1 MKWYDSEISKG
12 IMQKKYFH
20 EGEDVFS
27 FIDRVCSIYS
37 PEVKE
42 KLHEALL
49 NADFCPAGRIL
60 YGAGSKGKFKA
71 TMSNCFIL
79 PSPKEDSIEGIFNLA
94 REMART
100 FSYGGG
106 VGTTISTLRPKGA
119 RTNNS
124 AKTSTG
130 AVSFMNVLNEIGNVI
145 GSNGRRSATMMGLDC
160 THPDLLEFL
169 EIKENETKLASMNI
183 SILFTDEFMQ
193 AVCNHDKFVLHFYVP
208 ETDEDIVKEI
218 DAYDFFTRFCKV
230 NADWGD
236 PGALFKDRMQKYN
249 LLSGYPEYKI
259 NISNPCVT
267 ADTLIL
273 TDSGHKKIVDIV
285 GKKTR
290 VWNGFEWSVVSPKI
304 TGYNQKMLRVRVSNG
319 MSLDCTRYHKFIL
332 SNGKRVKAEDLHVG
346 DKLEKWNYPI
356 IKGGIDDNGHDA
368 YTNGFYS
375 GDGTSG
381 VPEIVLYG
389 EKNKVIDRLNVRRIS
404 HRDDSTLV
412 VLNERPLGK
421 SYVPSNDMSVK
432 YRLDWLA
439 GLIDSDGTMNDSSGS
454 IAITS
459 INRTFLHD
467 VQMMLTTLGCHSS
480 INVSHTE
487 ADKELPRN
495 DGTGETKL
503 YHCQTAYRL
512 TISAWYTQ
520 MLLMQGMELSRVHI
534 EASPNRNASR
544 FITITGIEE
553 IPDAN
558 VVYCFNEPINHSGI
572 FNGIMTAQCGEYIG
586 NDYNSCLLSSI
597 NLYNI
602 VENKFT
608 SEASVNYAK
617 LESLVRLG
625 INVLDETLDYGLDL
639 LPLPEQKQ
647 CAIDWRAIGLGV
659 FGLADMFVAMGIK
672 YGSKE
677 SIELVSELFD
687 FINAIA
693 LDESSNLAH
702 KYGTFA
708 MYDWEKTKESPM
720 IKSLLFNH
728 ADVYNKIKEFG
739 LRNGT
744 VLSIAPTGTI
754 SLLMGGFSGGVEP
767 LFKLCY
773 ERTTH
778 SMEDKGQKFRVFSK
792 SVQDFLTYHN
802 IPLDT
807 DLDALKKEYP
817 FLVESHEV
825 NPLER
830 VHLQSTM
837 QEYIDNA
844 ISSTVNLPS
853 GTPIKTIYDIYVEA
867 WKQGCKGITV
877 FVDGCKRGS
886 ILGVTPKKS
895 DTVVAYDSIVPVS
908 RRTVDEIA
916 GVTYRVKTA
925 CSDKMYVTINK
936 TPDGDIFEVFV
947 NSSGG
952 CVANLST
959 ITRQVS
965 TALRGGIKV
974 EKILKDLSNTQC
986 PACQAL
992 RRKGDADVALSC
1004 GNAIA
1009 DCIKKAYSQKSEDNP
1024 KGFIECPEC
1033 HKKTLK
1039 LEAHC
1044 CTCSNCGYSTCN

>member
-1 MKWYDSEISKG
+1 M
-12 IMQKKYFH
+12 
-20 EGEDVFS
+20 
-27 FIDRVCSIYS
+27 
-37 PEVKE
+37 
-42 KLHEALL
+42 
-49 NADFCPAGRIL
+49 
-60 YGAGSKGKFKA
+60 
-71 TMSNCFIL
+71 
-79 PSPKEDSIEGIFNLA
+79 
-94 REMART
+94 
-100 FSYGGG
+100 
-106 VGTTISTLRPKGA
+106 
-119 RTNNS
+119 
-124 AKTSTG
+124 
-130 AVSFMNVLNEIGNVI
+130 
-145 GSNGRRSATMMGLDC
+145 
-160 THPDLLEFL
+160 
-169 EIKENETKLASMNI
+169 
-183 SILFTDEFMQ
+183 
-193 AVCNHDKFVLHFYVP
+193 
-208 ETDEDIVKEI
+208 
-218 DAYDFFTRFCKV
+218 
-230 NADWGD
+230 
-236 PGALFKDRMQKYN
+236 
-249 LLSGYPEYKI
+249 
-259 NISNPCVT
+259 
-267 ADTLIL
+267 
-273 TDSGHKKIVDIV
+273 
-285 GKKTR
+285 
-290 VWNGFEWSVVSPKI
+290 
-304 TGYNQKMLRVRVSNG
+304 
-319 MSLDCTRYHKFIL
+319 
-332 SNGKRVKAEDLHVG
+332 
-346 DKLEKWNYPI
+346 
-356 IKGGIDDNGHDA
+356 
-368 YTNGFYS
+368 
-375 GDGTSG
+375 
-381 VPEIVLYG
+381 
-389 EKNKVIDRLNVRRIS
+389 
-404 HRDDSTLV
+404 
-412 VLNERPLGK
+412 
-421 SYVPSNDMSVK
+421 
-432 YRLDWLA
+432 
-439 GLIDSDGTMNDSSGS
+439 
-454 IAITS
+454 
-459 INRTFLHD
+459 
-467 VQMMLTTLGCHSS
+467 
-480 INVSHTE
+480 
-487 ADKELPRN
+487 
-495 DGTGETKL
+495 
-503 YHCQTAYRL
+503 
-512 TISAWYTQ
+512 
-520 MLLMQGMELSRVHI
+520 
-534 EASPNRNASR
+534 
-544 FITITGIEE
+544 
-553 IPDAN
+553 
-558 VVYCFNEPINHSGI
+558 
-572 FNGIMTAQCGEYIG
+572 
-586 NDYNSCLLSSI
+586 LSSI

-702 KYGTFA
+702 RYGTFA

-744 VLSIAPTGTI
+744 VLSIAPTGCQKKETIVATEDGLLRLDELVDVNGDKWQERGDITAIQERGTNKILKGYINGYAQTKKIKLYSGIELESTFNHQYRVIRNGTYLWCRADELVVGDIIPSRINYYNKDDYCGITYPKITKYHKNSKDVRFPDVLDEKFAFILGCYFANGSTKKNRRGNYSIIRFAMNAKKENDINKLMDYCYEVFGVRPRISIPKNRATCADVYIASVKLCSLFSVNGLIKGKAYNLHIPKLIRQSPRSVIEAFIDGYYMCDGSSYKNTKYIDTVSYTMAQELAVVFRALGTDIKIYIDNKRTGSLGSRALYRVYFGGRMSIDNKYTANRQRRDTLTQVKEMLGDDFIFDEVIAIEDSTNMTYDIEVENDHYYLANGVVSHNTI

-817 FLVESHEV
+817 FLIESHEV

-837 QEYIDNA
+837 QEYTDNA

-992 RRKGDADVALSC
+992 RRKGDVDVALSC

-1009 DCIKKAYSQKSEDNP
+1009 DCIKKAYNQKSEDRP

>member
-1 MKWYDSEISKG
+1 
-12 IMQKKYFH
+12 MQKKYFH
-20 EGEDVFS
+20 EGEDVHK
-27 FIDRVCSIYS
+27 FINRVCSIYS
-37 PEVKE
+37 EPVKD
-42 KLHEALL
+42 KLKQALY

-71 TMSNCFIL
+71 TTSNCFIL
-79 PSPKEDSIEGIFNLA
+79 PAIKEDSIEGIFDLA

-119 RTNNS
+119 KTNNS

-130 AVSFMNVLNEIGNVI
+130 AVSFLNILNEIGNVI
-145 GSNGRRSATMMGLDC
+145 GSNGRRSATMIGLDC
-160 THPDLLEFL
+160 EHPDLPEFL
-169 EIKENETKLASMNI
+169 KIKENETKLASMNI
-183 SILFTDEFMQ
+183 SILFTDAFME
-193 AVCNHDKFVLHFYVP
+193 AVQNHDKFLLHFYVP
-208 ETDEDIVKEI
+208 ETDEKIEQEI
-218 DAYDFFTRFCKV
+218 DAYDFFMEFCKV

-259 NISNPCVT
+259 NISNPC
-267 ADTLIL
+267 
-273 TDSGHKKIVDIV
+273 
-285 GKKTR
+285 
-290 VWNGFEWSVVSPKI
+290 
-304 TGYNQKMLRVRVSNG
+304 
-319 MSLDCTRYHKFIL
+319 
-332 SNGKRVKAEDLHVG
+332 
-346 DKLEKWNYPI
+346 
-356 IKGGIDDNGHDA
+356 
-368 YTNGFYS
+368 
-375 GDGTSG
+375 
-381 VPEIVLYG
+381 
-389 EKNKVIDRLNVRRIS
+389 
-404 HRDDSTLV
+404 
-412 VLNERPLGK
+412 
-421 SYVPSNDMSVK
+421 
-432 YRLDWLA
+432 
-439 GLIDSDGTMNDSSGS
+439 
-454 IAITS
+454 
-459 INRTFLHD
+459 
-467 VQMMLTTLGCHSS
+467 
-480 INVSHTE
+480 
-487 ADKELPRN
+487 
-495 DGTGETKL
+495 
-503 YHCQTAYRL
+503 
-512 TISAWYTQ
+512 
-520 MLLMQGMELSRVHI
+520 
-534 EASPNRNASR
+534 
-544 FITITGIEE
+544 
-553 IPDAN
+553 
-558 VVYCFNEPINHSGI
+558 
-572 FNGIMTAQCGEYIG
+572 GEYIG

-602 VENKFT
+602 VDNKFT
-608 SEASVNYAK
+608 SEAEINFGK

-625 INVLDETLDYGLDL
+625 INVLDETLDYGLEL
-639 LPLPEQKQ
+639 LPLDEQKK

-659 FGLADMFVAMGIK
+659 FGLADMFVAMGVK

-677 SIELVSELFD
+677 SIELVSRLFD

-702 KYGTFA
+702 KNGTFA

-744 VLSIAPTGTI
+744 VLSVAPTGSI

-792 SVQDFLTYHN
+792 SVHDFLEFNN
-802 IPLDT
+802 IPFDS
-807 DLDALKKEYP
+807 DLDELKKQYP
-817 FLVESHEV
+817 FLIESHEV
-825 NPLER
+825 EPLSR
-830 VHLQSTM
+830 VHLQSIM
-837 QEYIDNA
+837 QEYVDNA
-844 ISSTVNLPS
+844 ISSTVNLPNDTS
-853 GTPIKTIYDIYVEA
+853 IDTIFKIYMEA

-886 ILGVTPKKS
+886 ILGVTNEKEAEDK
-895 DTVVAYDSIVPVS
+895 VIYDSVTPVS
-908 RRTVDEIA
+908 RRTVDEIS

-936 TPDGDIFEVFV
+936 TSEGDIFEVFV
-947 NSSGG
+947 NASGG

-965 TALRGGIKV
+965 TALRSGIKV

-992 RRKGDADVALSC
+992 RRKGDTEVALSC

-1009 DCIKKAYSQKSEDNP
+1009 DCLRKAYAQQTEPNNEKLL
-1024 KGFIECPEC
+1024 ECPEC

-1044 CTCSNCGYSTCN
+1044 CICSNCGYSTCN

>member
-1 MKWYDSEISKG
+1 
-12 IMQKKYFH
+12 MQKKYFH
-20 EGEDVFS
+20 EGEDVHK
-27 FIDRVCSIYS
+27 FINRVCSIYS
-37 PEVKE
+37 EPVKD
-42 KLHEALL
+42 KLKQALY

-71 TMSNCFIL
+71 TTSNCFIL
-79 PSPKEDSIEGIFNLA
+79 PAIKEDSIEGIFDLA

-119 RTNNS
+119 KTNNS

-130 AVSFMNVLNEIGNVI
+130 AVSFLNILNEIGNVI
-145 GSNGRRSATMMGLDC
+145 GSNGRRSATMIGLDC
-160 THPDLLEFL
+160 EHPDLPEFL
-169 EIKENETKLASMNI
+169 KIKENETKLASMNI
-183 SILFTDEFMQ
+183 SILFTDAFME
-193 AVCNHDKFVLHFYVP
+193 AVQNHDKFLLHFYVP
-208 ETDEDIVKEI
+208 ETDEKIEQEI
-218 DAYDFFTRFCKV
+218 DAYDFFIEFCKV

-259 NISNPCVT
+259 NISNPC
-267 ADTLIL
+267 
-273 TDSGHKKIVDIV
+273 
-285 GKKTR
+285 
-290 VWNGFEWSVVSPKI
+290 
-304 TGYNQKMLRVRVSNG
+304 
-319 MSLDCTRYHKFIL
+319 
-332 SNGKRVKAEDLHVG
+332 
-346 DKLEKWNYPI
+346 
-356 IKGGIDDNGHDA
+356 
-368 YTNGFYS
+368 
-375 GDGTSG
+375 
-381 VPEIVLYG
+381 
-389 EKNKVIDRLNVRRIS
+389 
-404 HRDDSTLV
+404 
-412 VLNERPLGK
+412 
-421 SYVPSNDMSVK
+421 
-432 YRLDWLA
+432 
-439 GLIDSDGTMNDSSGS
+439 
-454 IAITS
+454 
-459 INRTFLHD
+459 
-467 VQMMLTTLGCHSS
+467 
-480 INVSHTE
+480 
-487 ADKELPRN
+487 
-495 DGTGETKL
+495 
-503 YHCQTAYRL
+503 
-512 TISAWYTQ
+512 
-520 MLLMQGMELSRVHI
+520 
-534 EASPNRNASR
+534 
-544 FITITGIEE
+544 
-553 IPDAN
+553 
-558 VVYCFNEPINHSGI
+558 
-572 FNGIMTAQCGEYIG
+572 GEYIG

-602 VENKFT
+602 VDNKFT
-608 SEASVNYAK
+608 SEAEINFGK

-625 INVLDETLDYGLDL
+625 INVLDETLDYGLEL
-639 LPLPEQKQ
+639 LPLDEQKK

-659 FGLADMFVAMGIK
+659 FGLADMFVAMGVK

-677 SIELVSELFD
+677 SIELVSKLFD
-687 FINAIA
+687 FINTIA

-744 VLSIAPTGTI
+744 VLSVAPTGSI

-792 SVQDFLTYHN
+792 SVHDFLEFNN
-802 IPLDT
+802 IPFDS
-807 DLDALKKEYP
+807 DLDELKKQYP
-817 FLVESHEV
+817 FLIESHEV
-825 NPLER
+825 EPLSR
-830 VHLQSTM
+830 VHLQSIM
-837 QEYIDNA
+837 QEYVDNA
-844 ISSTVNLPS
+844 ISSTVNLPNDTS
-853 GTPIKTIYDIYVEA
+853 IDTIFKIYMEA

-886 ILGVTPKKS
+886 ILGVTNEKEAEDK
-895 DTVVAYDSIVPVS
+895 VVYDSVTPVS
-908 RRTVDEIA
+908 RRTVDEIS

-936 TPDGDIFEVFV
+936 TSEGDIFEVFV
-947 NSSGG
+947 NASGG

-965 TALRGGIKV
+965 TALRSGIKV

-992 RRKGDADVALSC
+992 RRKGDTEVALSC

-1009 DCIKKAYSQKSEDNP
+1009 DCLRKAYAQQTEPSNEKLL
-1024 KGFIECPEC
+1024 ECPEC

-1044 CTCSNCGYSTCN
+1044 CICSNCGYSTCN

>member
-1 MKWYDSEISKG
+1 
-12 IMQKKYFH
+12 MQKKYFH
-20 EGEDVFS
+20 EGEDVHK
-27 FIDRVCSIYS
+27 FINRVCSIYS
-37 PEVKE
+37 EPVKD
-42 KLHEALL
+42 KLKQALY

-71 TMSNCFIL
+71 TTSNCFIL
-79 PSPKEDSIEGIFNLA
+79 PAIKEDSIEGIFDLA

-119 RTNNS
+119 KTNNS

-130 AVSFMNVLNEIGNVI
+130 AVSFLNILNEIGNVI
-145 GSNGRRSATMMGLDC
+145 GSNGRRSATMIGLDC
-160 THPDLLEFL
+160 EHPDLPEFL
-169 EIKENETKLASMNI
+169 KIKENETKLASMNI
-183 SILFTDEFMQ
+183 SILFTDAFME
-193 AVCNHDKFVLHFYVP
+193 AVQNHDKFLLHFYVP
-208 ETDEDIVKEI
+208 ETDEKIEQEI
-218 DAYDFFTRFCKV
+218 DAYDFFVEFCKV

-259 NISNPCVT
+259 NISNPC
-267 ADTLIL
+267 
-273 TDSGHKKIVDIV
+273 
-285 GKKTR
+285 
-290 VWNGFEWSVVSPKI
+290 
-304 TGYNQKMLRVRVSNG
+304 
-319 MSLDCTRYHKFIL
+319 
-332 SNGKRVKAEDLHVG
+332 
-346 DKLEKWNYPI
+346 
-356 IKGGIDDNGHDA
+356 
-368 YTNGFYS
+368 
-375 GDGTSG
+375 
-381 VPEIVLYG
+381 
-389 EKNKVIDRLNVRRIS
+389 
-404 HRDDSTLV
+404 
-412 VLNERPLGK
+412 
-421 SYVPSNDMSVK
+421 
-432 YRLDWLA
+432 
-439 GLIDSDGTMNDSSGS
+439 
-454 IAITS
+454 
-459 INRTFLHD
+459 
-467 VQMMLTTLGCHSS
+467 
-480 INVSHTE
+480 
-487 ADKELPRN
+487 
-495 DGTGETKL
+495 
-503 YHCQTAYRL
+503 
-512 TISAWYTQ
+512 
-520 MLLMQGMELSRVHI
+520 
-534 EASPNRNASR
+534 
-544 FITITGIEE
+544 
-553 IPDAN
+553 
-558 VVYCFNEPINHSGI
+558 
-572 FNGIMTAQCGEYIG
+572 GEYIG

-602 VENKFT
+602 VDNKFT
-608 SEASVNYAK
+608 SEAEINFGK

-625 INVLDETLDYGLDL
+625 INVLDETLDYGLEL
-639 LPLPEQKQ
+639 LPLDEQKK

-677 SIELVSELFD
+677 SIELVSRLFD

-744 VLSIAPTGTI
+744 VLSVAPTGSI

-792 SVQDFLTYHN
+792 SVHDFLEFNN
-802 IPLDT
+802 IPFDS
-807 DLDALKKEYP
+807 DLDELKKQYP
-817 FLVESHEV
+817 FLIESHEV
-825 NPLER
+825 EPLNR
-830 VHLQSTM
+830 VHLQSIM
-837 QEYIDNA
+837 QEYVDNA
-844 ISSTVNLPS
+844 ISSTVNLPKNTS
-853 GTPIKTIYDIYVEA
+853 IDTILKIYVEA

-886 ILGVTPKKS
+886 ILGVTNEKEAEDKI
-895 DTVVAYDSIVPVS
+895 VYDSVTPVS
-908 RRTVDEIA
+908 RRTVDEIS

-936 TPDGDIFEVFV
+936 TSEGDIFEVFV
-947 NSSGG
+947 NASGG

-965 TALRGGIKV
+965 TALRSGIKV

-992 RRKGDADVALSC
+992 RRKGDTEVALSC

-1009 DCIKKAYSQKSEDNP
+1009 DCLRKAYAQQTEPNNEKLL
-1024 KGFIECPEC
+1024 ECPEC

-1044 CTCSNCGYSTCN
+1044 CICSNCGYSTCN

>member
-1 MKWYDSEISKG
+1 M
-12 IMQKKYFH
+12 
-20 EGEDVFS
+20 
-27 FIDRVCSIYS
+27 
-37 PEVKE
+37 
-42 KLHEALL
+42 
-49 NADFCPAGRIL
+49 
-60 YGAGSKGKFKA
+60 
-71 TMSNCFIL
+71 
-79 PSPKEDSIEGIFNLA
+79 
-94 REMART
+94 
-100 FSYGGG
+100 
-106 VGTTISTLRPKGA
+106 
-119 RTNNS
+119 
-124 AKTSTG
+124 
-130 AVSFMNVLNEIGNVI
+130 
-145 GSNGRRSATMMGLDC
+145 
-160 THPDLLEFL
+160 
-169 EIKENETKLASMNI
+169 
-183 SILFTDEFMQ
+183 
-193 AVCNHDKFVLHFYVP
+193 
-208 ETDEDIVKEI
+208 
-218 DAYDFFTRFCKV
+218 
-230 NADWGD
+230 
-236 PGALFKDRMQKYN
+236 
-249 LLSGYPEYKI
+249 
-259 NISNPCVT
+259 
-267 ADTLIL
+267 
-273 TDSGHKKIVDIV
+273 
-285 GKKTR
+285 
-290 VWNGFEWSVVSPKI
+290 
-304 TGYNQKMLRVRVSNG
+304 
-319 MSLDCTRYHKFIL
+319 
-332 SNGKRVKAEDLHVG
+332 
-346 DKLEKWNYPI
+346 
-356 IKGGIDDNGHDA
+356 
-368 YTNGFYS
+368 
-375 GDGTSG
+375 
-381 VPEIVLYG
+381 
-389 EKNKVIDRLNVRRIS
+389 
-404 HRDDSTLV
+404 
-412 VLNERPLGK
+412 
-421 SYVPSNDMSVK
+421 
-432 YRLDWLA
+432 
-439 GLIDSDGTMNDSSGS
+439 
-454 IAITS
+454 
-459 INRTFLHD
+459 
-467 VQMMLTTLGCHSS
+467 
-480 INVSHTE
+480 
-487 ADKELPRN
+487 
-495 DGTGETKL
+495 
-503 YHCQTAYRL
+503 
-512 TISAWYTQ
+512 
-520 MLLMQGMELSRVHI
+520 
-534 EASPNRNASR
+534 
-544 FITITGIEE
+544 
-553 IPDAN
+553 
-558 VVYCFNEPINHSGI
+558 
-572 FNGIMTAQCGEYIG
+572 
-586 NDYNSCLLSSI
+586 LSSI

-602 VENKFT
+602 VKNKFT
-608 SEASVNYAK
+608 SEASINYAK

-744 VLSIAPTGTI
+744 VMSVAPTGTV

-992 RRKGDADVALSC
+992 RRKGDVNVALSC

-1009 DCIKKAYSQKSEDNP
+1009 DCIKKAYNQKSEDSP
-1024 KGFIECPEC
+1024 KGLIECPDC

>member
-1 MKWYDSEISKG
+1 
-12 IMQKKYFH
+12 MQKKYFH
-20 EGEDVFS
+20 EGEDVHK
-27 FIDRVCSIYS
+27 FINRVCSIYS
-37 PEVKE
+37 EPVKD
-42 KLHEALL
+42 KLKQALY

-71 TMSNCFIL
+71 TTSNCFIL
-79 PSPKEDSIEGIFNLA
+79 PAIKEDSIEGIFDLA

-119 RTNNS
+119 KTNNS

-130 AVSFMNVLNEIGNVI
+130 AVSFLNILNEIGNVI
-145 GSNGRRSATMMGLDC
+145 GSNGRRSATMIGLDC
-160 THPDLLEFL
+160 EHPDLPEFL
-169 EIKENETKLASMNI
+169 KIKENETKLASMNI
-183 SILFTDEFMQ
+183 SILFTDAFMK
-193 AVCNHDKFVLHFYVP
+193 AVQNHDKFLLHFYVP
-208 ETDEDIVKEI
+208 ETDENIEQEI
-218 DAYDFFTRFCKV
+218 DAYDFFIEFCKV

-259 NISNPCVT
+259 NISNPC
-267 ADTLIL
+267 
-273 TDSGHKKIVDIV
+273 
-285 GKKTR
+285 
-290 VWNGFEWSVVSPKI
+290 
-304 TGYNQKMLRVRVSNG
+304 
-319 MSLDCTRYHKFIL
+319 
-332 SNGKRVKAEDLHVG
+332 
-346 DKLEKWNYPI
+346 
-356 IKGGIDDNGHDA
+356 
-368 YTNGFYS
+368 
-375 GDGTSG
+375 
-381 VPEIVLYG
+381 
-389 EKNKVIDRLNVRRIS
+389 
-404 HRDDSTLV
+404 
-412 VLNERPLGK
+412 
-421 SYVPSNDMSVK
+421 
-432 YRLDWLA
+432 
-439 GLIDSDGTMNDSSGS
+439 
-454 IAITS
+454 
-459 INRTFLHD
+459 
-467 VQMMLTTLGCHSS
+467 
-480 INVSHTE
+480 
-487 ADKELPRN
+487 
-495 DGTGETKL
+495 
-503 YHCQTAYRL
+503 
-512 TISAWYTQ
+512 
-520 MLLMQGMELSRVHI
+520 
-534 EASPNRNASR
+534 
-544 FITITGIEE
+544 
-553 IPDAN
+553 
-558 VVYCFNEPINHSGI
+558 
-572 FNGIMTAQCGEYIG
+572 GEYIG

-602 VENKFT
+602 VDNKFT
-608 SEASVNYAK
+608 SEAEINFGK

-625 INVLDETLDYGLDL
+625 INVLDETLDYGLEL
-639 LPLPEQKQ
+639 LPLDEQKK

-677 SIELVSELFD
+677 SIELVSRLFD

-744 VLSIAPTGTI
+744 VLSVAPTGSI

-792 SVQDFLTYHN
+792 SVHDFLEFNN
-802 IPLDT
+802 IPFDS
-807 DLDALKKEYP
+807 DLDELKKQYP
-817 FLVESHEV
+817 FLIESHEV
-825 NPLER
+825 EPLSR
-830 VHLQSTM
+830 VHLQSIM
-837 QEYIDNA
+837 QEYVDNA
-844 ISSTVNLPS
+844 ISSTVNLPNDTS
-853 GTPIKTIYDIYVEA
+853 IDTIFKIYMEA

-886 ILGVTPKKS
+886 ILGVTNEKEAEDK
-895 DTVVAYDSIVPVS
+895 VVYDSVTPVS
-908 RRTVDEIA
+908 RRTVDEIS

-936 TPDGDIFEVFV
+936 TSEGDIFEVFV
-947 NSSGG
+947 NASGG

-965 TALRGGIKV
+965 TALRSGIRV

-992 RRKGDADVALSC
+992 RRKGDTEVALSC

-1009 DCIKKAYSQKSEDNP
+1009 DCLRKAYAQQTEPSNEKLL
-1024 KGFIECPEC
+1024 ECPEC

-1044 CTCSNCGYSTCN
+1044 CICSNCGYSTCN